1 MNFVQIADVFSTK
14 HEENELVQDYIS
26 RMRLLCSQAKL
37 NNDMTFNALLNGLH
51 PSIQS
56 FVLTKDPQTVQDIEQ
71 QAVMA
76 EIVAPKPV
84 ATAPLYA
91 AMDKIKAQ
99 MEELLVASTPIHSH
113 GRSHSTSPDNRIP
126 VMEHGRRWSR
136 DKDYRWQRST
146 SWDNAESRKYRHHE
160 RIRSPPSLQ
169 YGHSRNNVLLN
180 NRTCFK
186 SRGQYRLGHK
196 CWKQRKAH
204 RVCFNC
210 GRQGHIQYKCK
221 SRTYHTH

>member
-37 NNDMTFNALLNGLH
+37 NNDMTFNALLNGLR

-56 FVLTKDPQTVQDIEQ
+56 FVLTKDPQTVQDIEK

-99 MEELLVASTPIHSH
+99 MEELLVASTPIPSH

-160 RIRSPPSLQ
+160 RIRTPPSLQ

-180 NRTCFK
+180 NRTYFK
-186 SRGQYRLGHK
+186 CRGQYRLGHK